1 MKKRRRI
8 VWLAALILLALA
20 GASMLL
26 SKYGLEVTRLELGFN
41 GLPAGFD
48 GFKIVQLSDLHGS
61 SFGQDNEKLI
71 EKIRE
76 EEPELIALTGDFLDE
91 GKAGR
96 ELPEL
101 SSLVSELI
109 RIAPVYFVSG
119 NHDWASGEVH
129 TLFETLEEAG
139 AVCLRNEYLTLE
151 RNGSRLILCGV
162 EDPNGPADM
171 ETPEELVARL
181 RASEPES
188 FVLMLAHRA
197 YWAEKYPELDVDLIL
212 CTGGMSVDP
221 DDRLPLLGGVAG
233 TNFSLFPEYD
243 AGLFDTGRY
252 KLFISR
258 GLGNSVPLPRFLNT
272 PEIVSI
278 TLRTE

>member
-129 TLFETLEEAG
+129 TLFETLE
-139 AVCLRNEYLTLE
+139 L
-151 RNGSRLILCGV
+151 SLI
-162 EDPNGPADM
+162 
-171 ETPEELVARL
+171 
-181 RASEPES
+181 
-188 FVLMLAHRA
+188 H
-197 YWAEKYPELDVDLIL
+197 I
-212 CTGGMSVDP
+212 
-221 DDRLPLLGGVAG
+221 
-233 TNFSLFPEYD
+233 
-243 AGLFDTGRY
+243 
-252 KLFISR
+252 
-258 GLGNSVPLPRFLNT
+258 
-272 PEIVSI
+272 
-278 TLRTE
+278 

>member
-26 SKYGLEVTRLELGFN
+26 SKYGLEVTRLELGFD

-71 EKIRE
+71 KKIRE

-101 SSLVSELI
+101 SGLVSELI

-151 RNGSRLILCGV
+151 RNGSRRRG
-162 EDPNGPADM
+162 GPKRPRGYGNSGRTRRPA
-171 ETPEELVARL
+171 ARL
-181 RASEPES
+181 GAGELRAHAGAP
-188 FVLMLAHRA
+188 
-197 YWAEKYPELDVDLIL
+197 
-212 CTGGMSVDP
+212 G
-221 DDRLPLLGGVAG
+221 LLGGKIPGARCG
-233 TNFSLFPEYD
+233 PHPLRPHSRRHRSPAACGRTC
-243 AGLFDTGRY
+243 GLEHG
-252 KLFISR
+252 
-258 GLGNSVPLPRFLNT
+258 PLPG
-272 PEIVSI
+272 I
-278 TLRTE
+278 

>member
-139 AVCLRNEYLTLE
+139 AVCLRNDFLSLE
-151 RNGSRLILCGV
+151 RGGDSLILAGV

-171 ETPEELVARL
+171 ETPEELVSRL
-181 RASEPES
+181 REAAPAA
-188 FVLMLAHRA
+188 FVLLLAHRA
-197 YWAEKYPELDVDLIL
+197 YWAERYPELDVDLIL
-212 CTGGMSVDP
+212 CGHTHGGIV
-221 DDRLPLLGGVAG
+221 RLPLLGGVAG

-272 PEIVSI
+272 PEIASV
-278 TLRTE
+278 TLKCA